1 MSSESLTDKQAEL
14 EILLPIVDEYTRYKK
29 PEKIQIPTPVFDSS
43 SIMSGESMFQV
54 HELLKIEKTL
64 QRLETQGLIKILS
77 MFGTLDGIRVSIVDV
92 DALLEQ
98 YKLLDE
104 SIPSKGNLPRIIYS
118 MKTGEGKIN
127 GEGFRLYRKK
137 DNRKLFGK
145 LLSTPNYRLSRSE
158 AMKVINLRTTVKD
171 PDGINDFSKKVSK
184 LRAGLRGL
192 SKEHLSYQNNVLQ
205 LFADVKITDKNR

>member
-1 MSSESLTDKQAEL
+1 MSQLWLTIVVMSSNTLRT
-14 EILLPIVDEYTRYKK
+14 
-29 PEKIQIPTPVFDSS
+29 EKISVPTPPFTSDTM
-43 SIMSGESMFQV
+43 MSGESMFQV

-127 GEGFRLYRKK
+127 GEGFKLYRKK
-137 DNRKLFGK
+137 DNRKLFSK
-145 LLSTPNYRLSRSE
+145 LLNTPDYRLSRSE
-158 AMKVINLRTTVKD
+158 AMKVVNLRTTVKD

-192 SKEHLSYQNNVLQ
+192 SKEHLRYQNNVLQ